1 MGFFTWLKRETGID
15 LTTENIY
22 RSVVK
27 PVVNGVKST
36 VTAIMNDPLPYV
48 AQIAGSFVGIPPYI
62 TASAVT
68 AMRGGDI
75 NDIAKNAA
83 VAYLGSQAFSATG
96 IGQGI
101 GETGASVNDF
111 TSSLAQEYGLS
122 ASTAN
127 LLGTTAQSGFT
138 NAARSGLQA
147 IVSGGDI
154 GDAISNSFL
163 TGSVSSASNSYFGD
177 INTQKDW
184 GISPDTAKK
193 IAGLAST
200 TGTAVLTGGDAEQ
213 AINNYIASATRQTL
227 NSELKSGANYL
238 WAQAKEFATATTQA
252 KSTYDETQAKYDK
265 SAEELQAKI
274 DAFNAERN
282 SVEAQRQPFVD
293 TYNTNLAEYNRQKAI
308 YDDTNQSV
316 DTRNA
321 AADQMGVYAAEMQK
335 AADSANALNP
345 QMEAL
350 NKQAQEIQSAKLNL
364 TDPSAGLAKDLKESA
379 DAVASTYEQYN
390 KTLADAKVADEQYG
404 KQVAEVATREA
415 LVDGVNN
422 GTIKTVDNPDAP
434 PGSIAL
440 ENGIIITPD
449 GKYLQNGKEVF
460 ANATGVNQGKIDFT
474 TDSGDHFVF
483 DETGRRLTSETDA
496 QKVFQNEFGLTID
509 PEEAKKFAG
518 AQYGQDDLEV
528 MRAEANAKIAE
539 QLKQYGYKTDQQ
551 TIDSFIEK
559 GGDTFANLQKAVDP
573 YYVAQDEVNQF
584 FQQTIGRDATPEEI
598 VQFVGAKNEASTFD
612 QRQADEL
619 KRFGFFQDLLG
630 DYAPKSM
637 AYTPTD
643 ELGRQYIY
651 KNADGSSSY
660 YDASGTMHVIA
671 APEADDTLSEVTV
684 TGQRETNPLLDLP
697 LTPVNAP
704 PPVAKA
710 TTTPAA
716 TPSLP
721 ITTTTNAPTT
731 TAGFSPLSTEST
743 ATTAATPTPLQATF
757 LKSTVQPNGM
767 QNFLAPL
774 HQAMA
779 QPQSLEFLQD
789 QSQQQAQTPQ
799 IQEQTDMLEPFYKYG
814 THQSIDD
821 IMAGMENQPRMAAGG
836 LTGTR
841 HGRYAGGGMATP
853 LMAAGGKLRVDF
865 RHGDAVTGEGDGQSD
880 DIPAML
886 ADGEFVFPADVV
898 AAIGN
903 GSTKAGSDKLYDM
916 MHSIRA
922 HARSA
927 KPEDLPPA
935 IKSPLQFLNAK
946 PKKAR
951 R

>member
-1 MGFFTWLKRETGID
+1 MGLFSKIWNALVTKPLNWID
-15 LTTENIY
+15 QN
-22 RSVVK
+22 VVQ
-27 PVVNGVKST
+27 PVLNTVNKT
-36 VTAIMNDPLPYV
+36 VTAILNDPLPYI
-48 AQIAGSFVGIPPYI
+48 AQIAGSFVGIPPYV

-101 GETGASVNDF
+101 GETGASVKDF

-177 INTQKDW
+177 INNQKDW

-213 AINNYIASATRQTL
+213 AINNYIASATRQTI

-238 WAQAKEFATATTQA
+238 WAQAKEFANATTQA

-364 TDPSAGLAKDLKESA
+364 TDPSAGLAKELKESA
-379 DAVASTYEQYN
+379 DAVALTYEQYN

-483 DETGRRLTSETDA
+483 DETGKRLTSETDA

-559 GGDTFANLQKAVDP
+559 GGDTLANLQKAVDP

-637 AYTPTD
+637 AYTP
-643 ELGRQYIY
+643 EGV
-651 KNADGSSSY
+651 DG
-660 YDASGTMHVIA
+660 
-671 APEADDTLSEVTV
+671 TLSEVTV

-710 TTTPAA
+710 TTTPTA

-721 ITTTTNAPTT
+721 VTTTTNAPTA

-743 ATTAATPTPLQATF
+743 ATTVATPTPLQATF

-789 QSQQQAQTPQ
+789 QPQQQAQTPQ
-799 IQEQTDMLEPFYKYG
+799 FQEQTDMLEPFYKYG

-821 IMAGMENQPRMAAGG
+821 IMAGMENQPQMAAGG

-841 HGRYAGGGMATP
+841 HGRYAGGGMTTP